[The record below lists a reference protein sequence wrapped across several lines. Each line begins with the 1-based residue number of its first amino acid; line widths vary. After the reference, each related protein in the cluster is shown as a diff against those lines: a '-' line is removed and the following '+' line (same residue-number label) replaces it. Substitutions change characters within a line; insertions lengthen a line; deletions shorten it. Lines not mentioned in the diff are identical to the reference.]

1 MLKSF
6 VDASIAAEEN
16 NIITL
21 EDLLAFYRENIASG
35 LSDFTNL
42 ELEGFVCIQGFFTLI
57 NSRAGNLRI
66 IGAEQ
71 QPATTG

>member
-42 ELEGFVCIQGFFTLI
+42 ELEGFVCI
-57 NSRAGNLRI
+57 
-66 IGAEQ
+66 
-71 QPATTG
+71 

>member
-6 VDASIAAEEN
+6 VDASITAEEN
-16 NIITL
+16 KTITID
-21 EDLLAFYRENIASG
+21 DLLAFYRENIASG

-57 NSRAGNLRI
+57 NSRAGHLRI
-66 IGAEQ
+66 LGDEQ
-71 QPATTG
+71 